1 MLQGVLI
8 MTELAKEQKIK
19 NINIKDWFKIPEV
32 LTFIGFLVLC
42 LLLTLFTDRFLDVRN
57 LINVARQISINAI
70 IAVGMTFVILTSGI
84 DLSVG
89 SVMAIAST
97 IMAAAMVDWGLNPL
111 VAILMAL
118 VIGAAFGL
126 ISGTLISYAK
136 MPSIIV
142 TLAMME
148 MPRGLAL
155 LYTGGY
161 PLSGLPDSFS
171 VLGRGYIFNIIPIPV
186 LIMIIIYAIAYLLLN
201 HLPFGRY
208 IYAIGGN
215 EEAARLS
222 GIKVNRYKII
232 AYVVS
237 GITAAASGII
247 LTSRLM
253 SGQPNAG
260 VGFELDAI
268 AAVVLGGTDIN
279 GGRGSIVGT
288 IIGALIM
295 GVLSNGLNLL
305 GVSPY
310 VQRVFKGLII
320 ILAIYFSSKKEK

>member
-1 MLQGVLI
+1 MA
-8 MTELAKEQKIK
+8 ELTKNKSKKRWNFKELLKV
-19 NINIKDWFKIPEV
+19 PEFI
-32 LTFIGFLVLC
+32 TFMGFLVLC
-42 LLLTLFTDRFLDVRN
+42 LAMILFTDRFLSSTN

-89 SVMAIAST
+89 AVMAFSGT
-97 IMAAAMVDWGLNPL
+97 VMAAAMANWGWNPFFAVLIGLALGMLIGL
-111 VAILMAL
+111 VNGSL
-118 VIGAAFGL
+118 VSF
-126 ISGTLISYAK
+126 AK
-136 MPSIIV
+136 MPPIIV

-148 MPRGLAL
+148 IPRGLAL

-161 PLSGLPDSFS
+161 PLSGLPASFS
-171 VLGRGYIFNIIPIPV
+171 FLGRGYLFNVIPIPV
-186 LIMIIIYAIAYLLLN
+186 VVMLIVYIIAYILLN
-201 HLPFGRY
+201 HLPLGRY

-215 EEAARLS
+215 EEAVRLS
-222 GIKVNRYKII
+222 GIKVKKYKII

-237 GITAAASGII
+237 GFTAAISSII

-268 AAVVLGGTDIN
+268 AAVVLGGTDIA
-279 GGRGSIVGT
+279 GGRGSIIGT
-288 IIGALIM
+288 LIGALIM
-295 GVLSNGLNLL
+295 GVLNNGLNLI

-320 ILAIYFSSKKEK
+320 IVAIYFSSKKKNS